1 MYRSRVK
8 HTGLGLLLIMKLE
21 HVKKRYLYSRFNFSY
36 LMNVILKISDTQ
48 NPRFLNFSYKGE
60 TRDPQRIFK
69 NKMTLKLS
77 FLDL

>member
-8 HTGLGLLLIMKLE
+8 HTLGFLLIMKLE
-21 HVKKRYLYSRFNFSY
+21 HVKKRYLYSRFNFSQPNERY
-36 LMNVILKISDTQ
+36 KQDLSDSQ

-69 NKMTLKLS
+69 IKSL
-77 FLDL
+77 